1 MASSTLLQKLDPAT
15 DPLVSGTV
23 GSTAST
29 IDRAQSEWFLA
40 SSAIALGDWVAFD
53 TTKTGPDRV
62 LYVAP
67 AASVAVTGNALVI
80 GVAKSAQ
87 STVGGKIEVVVA
99 GYSPVSKAVAGVAAA
114 GVPLVVLGTAATAET
129 HTGGAGTLT
138 APVCGVS
145 LAASAAGFAPVWV
158 IKQF

>member
-15 DPLVSGTV
+15 DPLVTGTT

-67 AASVAVTGNALVI
+67 SANVALGNSLVV

-99 GYSPVSKAVAGVAAA
+99 GYAATAKVVAGVAAA
-114 GVPLVVLGTAATAET
+114 GVPLAVVASAPSAEANVAANIAQ
-129 HTGGAGTLT
+129 
-138 APVCGVS
+138 PVGVS

-158 IKQF
+158 IKSF

>member
-15 DPLVSGTV
+15 DPLVTGTV

-67 AASVAVTGNALVI
+67 SANVALGNPLVV

-99 GYSPVSKAVAGVAAA
+99 GYAATAKVVAGVAAA
-114 GVPLVVLGTAATAET
+114 GVPLCVVASAPSAEANVAANIAQ
-129 HTGGAGTLT
+129 
-138 APVCGVS
+138 PVGVS
-145 LAASAAGFAPVWV
+145 LAASAAGVAPVWV
-158 IKQF
+158 IKSF

>member
-23 GSTAST
+23 GSTST
-29 IDRAQSEWFLA
+29 TINRAQSEWFLA

-62 LYVAP
+62 LYVIP
-67 AASVAVTGNALVI
+67 AGNAGGGNALTL

-87 STVGGKIEVVVA
+87 ATVGGKIEVVVA
-99 GYSPVSKAVAGVAAA
+99 GYAATAKAVAGVGAA
-114 GVPLVVLGTAATAET
+114 GVSLLVLTNAPSAET
-129 HTGGAGTLT
+129 FPTFAGPSSN
-138 APVCGVS
+138 AVGVS
-145 LAASAAGFAPVWV
+145 LAASVAGFAPVWV
-158 IKQF
+158 IKTF